1 MRSEKVPV
9 RCRRFQGT
17 YLARGDGKVYPLPT
31 EGDHIHDIMWSRGVS
46 LRARAGG
53 GEEGAMIAVGVR
65 ELKARLSS
73 YIEIARGG
81 EEVVV
86 TAHGREVAIL
96 GPVTKERMALTRLSE
111 GGEARMSRG
120 KPKGAR
126 GVKVKGKPL
135 ADTVLESRR

>member
-1 MRSEKVPV
+1 MTS
-9 RCRRFQGT
+9 
-17 YLARGDGKVYPLPT
+17 
-31 EGDHIHDIMWSRGVS
+31 
-46 LRARAGG
+46 
-53 GEEGAMIAVGVR
+53 VGIR

-86 TAHGREVAIL
+86 TARGREVAIL
-96 GPVTKERMALTRLSE
+96 VPVTKERMALKRLSE
-111 GGEARMSRG
+111 SGEARMPKG

-135 ADTVLESRR
+135 ADTVLENRR

>member
-1 MRSEKVPV
+1 MVTESLPARMR
-9 RCRRFQGT
+9 G
-17 YLARGDGKVYPLPT
+17 AGK
-31 EGDHIHDIMWSRGVS
+31 EGV
-46 LRARAGG
+46 
-53 GEEGAMIAVGVR
+53 MITVGVR

-73 YIEIARGG
+73 YIGIARGG

-86 TAHGREVAIL
+86 TARGREVAIL
-96 GPVTKERMALTRLSE
+96 VPVTKERLALRRLSE

>member
-1 MRSEKVPV
+1 MPGALKVTTFMLLCSHRESP
-9 RCRRFQGT
+9 R
-17 YLARGDGKVYPLPT
+17 AHRG
-31 EGDHIHDIMWSRGVS
+31 
-46 LRARAGG
+46 A
-53 GEEGAMIAVGVR
+53 GEEGAMIAVGIR

-73 YIEIARGG
+73 YIGIARGG

-86 TAHGREVAIL
+86 TARGREVAIL
-96 GPVTKERMALTRLSE
+96 VPVSKERLALRRLSE
-111 GGEARMSRG
+111 GGEARMPRG

>member
-1 MRSEKVPV
+1 
-9 RCRRFQGT
+9 
-17 YLARGDGKVYPLPT
+17 
-31 EGDHIHDIMWSRGVS
+31 
-46 LRARAGG
+46 
-53 GEEGAMIAVGVR
+53 MIAVGVR

-86 TAHGREVAIL
+86 TARGREVAIL
-96 GPVTKERMALTRLSE
+96 VPVTKERLALKRLSE
-111 GGEARMSRG
+111 GGEARMPGG

-126 GVKVKGKPL
+126 GVKIKGKPL

>member
-1 MRSEKVPV
+1 VTTFV
-9 RCRRFQGT
+9 LLC
-17 YLARGDGKVYPLPT
+17 
-31 EGDHIHDIMWSRGVS
+31 DHREFPNAQAWGRK
-46 LRARAGG
+46 
-53 GEEGAMIAVGVR
+53 EGAMIAVGIR

-73 YIEIARGG
+73 YIGIARGG

-86 TAHGREVAIL
+86 TARGREVAVL
-96 GPVTKERMALTRLSE
+96 VPVTKERMALKRLSE